1 MPTLTLSTGAEV
13 RVTNG
18 VHARMVVLV
27 NGGQRALVPGTWSA
41 TLEWLTRGLAPR
53 FPGLGFVEVR
63 YRTKSWQRLDDCV
76 ADAVAAVD
84 LAVSEGASQ
93 CALLGFSM
101 GGAVSSQA
109 VGHDAVTTMIGLAP
123 WFPDR
128 LGVQALAGRRLVV
141 LHGSL
146 DRYLPGIPGVSPVNS
161 RAGFERA
168 LAAGAEGEYTLIK
181 GGVHGVAV
189 RAPWGLLALPRA
201 RTWRRLIAAELA
213 RFQISE

>member
-1 MPTLTLSTGAEV
+1 MPLLPLSTGAEA

-18 VHARMVVLV
+18 IHERTVVLV

-41 TLEWLTRGLAPR
+41 TLEWLTRELAPR
-53 FPGLGFVEVR
+53 FPRLGFVEVR
-63 YRTKSWQRLDDCV
+63 YRTKSWQQLDACI
-76 ADAVAAVD
+76 ADAVAAVA
-84 LAVSEGASQ
+84 LAVSDGASR

-109 VGHDAVTTMIGLAP
+109 VGHEAVTTMIGLAP

-128 LGVQALAGRRLVV
+128 LGVQALAGKRLAVF
-141 LHGSL
+141 HGGL

-161 RAGFERA
+161 RAGFDRA
-168 LAAGAEGEYTLIK
+168 LAVGAEGDYTLIE

-201 RTWRRLIAAELA
+201 RTWRRLIAAEIE
-213 RFQISE
+213 RFQASE